1 MEDGG
6 LVLMR
11 ERERRKLF
19 WIEVNL
25 IRLFFS
31 WLRGYGGKIFQEDV
45 HALWIAPLYP
55 SLLDELRHFALST
68 SSAGAR
74 ITLDKARYDVWES
87 VSTEHFEFFGA
98 SFVALALDLC
108 RYSEVEDAPMAVG
121 WDQLDSFLW
130 NRPMLDSWL
139 GEFRYG
145 LKRQN
150 ESGTIVVDREAI
162 DLRLCEMHR
171 QLKLHDPVSSQHELV
186 EVSRDDVFDL
196 SAFNQ
201 AVEVL
206 KYILRHTS
214 ISDADRQ
221 GPMKLPMPPQL
232 AEELP
237 VDLAIVFALNS
248 NKQNV
253 MKPLSSAGLEQ
264 LESWLWFRMG
274 TIHQALPFRIYQA
287 CQHHSSR
294 SSFKLL
300 LAPLFL
306 SAFTNK
312 IELVWMQDVK
322 AADGDFQV
330 GRPLVTIAS
339 RGFNELVTKMEV
351 HSSVLELEC
360 SETTVIMARL
370 FHSWLRC
377 CGGQFK
383 HKLMVDQISKDYT
396 LMGWPPCKNLS
407 LLQEELRSWK
417 CSDIWSNV
425 ENFWEDSY
433 DYMVPDYYSADFPG
447 AMRHYVEHHLA
458 KATIVLCKD
467 VTEPVLR
474 TLYTWQRHHDFG
486 SLGTADP
493 KALES
498 LMYCSYL
505 HGGSNLL
512 EATEQDLKECTYATS
527 TDTVALVIG
536 ECQVGAL
543 VHRRIVCM
551 DDKTSG
557 E

>member
-1 MEDGG
+1 MRAG
-6 LVLMR
+6 LSSST
-11 ERERRKLF
+11 ERQS
-19 WIEVNL
+19 IY
-25 IRLFFS
+25 LFFT
-31 WLRGYGGKIFQEDV
+31 WLLAKPERFQSSRGGAQVHPPSYQHQRCGSTGADEAAHAATACGGAASGPGNSVCSQLEQAEC
-45 HALWIAPLYP
+45 HEATLLGRSGAAGELALV
-55 SLLDELRHFALST
+55 SDGDDT
-68 SSAGAR
+68 SSAA
-74 ITLDKARYDVWES
+74 IQDIPSLP
-87 VSTEHFEFFGA
+87 A
-98 SFVALALDLC
+98 SLI
-108 RYSEVEDAPMAVG
+108 
-121 WDQLDSFLW
+121 Q
-130 NRPMLDSWL
+130 
-139 GEFRYG
+139 
-145 LKRQN
+145 
-150 ESGTIVVDREAI
+150 
-162 DLRLCEMHR
+162 
-171 QLKLHDPVSSQHELV
+171 KL
-186 EVSRDDVFDL
+186 
-196 SAFNQ
+196 
-201 AVEVL
+201 
-206 KYILRHTS
+206 I
-214 ISDADRQ
+214 
-221 GPMKLPMPPQL
+221 
-232 AEELP
+232 
-237 VDLAIVFALNS
+237 
-248 NKQNV
+248 
-253 MKPLSSAGLEQ
+253 
-264 LESWLWFRMG
+264 
-274 TIHQALPFRIYQA
+274 
-287 CQHHSSR
+287 
-294 SSFKLL
+294 
-300 LAPLFL
+300 
-306 SAFTNK
+306 
-312 IELVWMQDVK
+312 QDVK

-330 GRPLVTIAS
+330 VTIAS

-383 HKLMVDQISKDYT
+383 HKLMPWVFTARTSSGPIQDMDAECPRAPPKSQVRQELCNFVAAVSMEDIDCSNSSYISMEILEQMRCHAAAGRYH
-396 LMGWPPCKNLS
+396 
-407 LLQEELRSWK
+407 LLRPLLGEDESSEDGGASHVELRSWK
-417 CSDIWSNV
+417 RSDIWSDV

-512 EATEQDLKECTYATS
+512 EATEQDLKERTYATS